1 MGVDSLEANQE
12 RGRHAMGHTDDIT
25 WGLSSLSSV
34 VPASLVAHLATVA
47 DPRKARG
54 QRYEWLYLLTLIAA
68 ALLKGEST
76 LVGISQ
82 WVGAH
87 AAELVQSLRPACG
100 RVPSLST
107 LRRVLCRVS
116 VGALEA
122 AVGAYV
128 CSLQAERGE
137 VGSVTTQTGTRLQGQ
152 AVDGKTVRCATAH
165 GPVVHLVAVVS
176 HGDGLVLRQQNVRA
190 KLSEPTAAQALL
202 GQLPLVG
209 TVTTFD
215 ALHTSRKQAEQIR
228 GGGGHYLFVVKR
240 NQRTLYDEIDA
251 VFAVL
256 PPANADDADFWHY
269 ETLTLDEQGHGRTT
283 HYQLEST
290 TALNRY
296 LDFPDVGQVVRR
308 TRRVYYHH
316 SRKTT
321 QRNEYLIT
329 SLTRSDVCLEQIAHL
344 RRRHWTI
351 ENGTHYPRDVSFGE
365 DRCQVHTGTAPQAL
379 AAFRNAVAALLHIE
393 GWPYLPN
400 AFRFC
405 RANLQ
410 TTLRYLGIIAT

>member
-1 MGVDSLEANQE
+1 MGRSDDSTS
-12 RGRHAMGHTDDIT
+12 RRCCCV
-25 WGLSSLSSV
+25 SC
-34 VPASLVAHLATVA
+34 VPASLIAHLATIG

-68 ALLKGEST
+68 AMLNGEST

-82 WVGAH
+82 WVSAH
-87 AAELVQSLRPACG
+87 AADLVQSLRPVRR

-107 LRRVLCRVS
+107 LRRALCRVS

-128 CSLQAERGE
+128 CSLQAEHSE
-137 VGSVTTQTGTRLQGQ
+137 LGSVTTQTGMRLQGQ

-176 HGDGLVLRQQNVRA
+176 HEDGLVLRQQNVRA

-202 GQLPLVG
+202 EQLPLAG

-240 NQRTLYDEIDA
+240 NQRSLYDEIDE

-256 PPANADDADFWHY
+256 PPANADDADDAEFWQY
-269 ETLTLDEQGHGRTT
+269 EALTLDEQGHGRTT
-283 HYQLEST
+283 HYHLEST

-316 SRKTT
+316 TRKTT
-321 QRNEYLIT
+321 QRSEYLIT
-329 SLTRSDVCLEQIAHL
+329 SLTRSDVSLAHIAHL

-351 ENGTHYPRDVSFGE
+351 ENSTHYPRDVSFGE
-365 DRCQVHTGTAPQAL
+365 DRCQVHSGTAPQAL
-379 AAFRNAVAALLHIE
+379 AAFRNAVVALLHIE

-405 RANLQ
+405 RSNLQ
-410 TTLRYLGIIAT
+410 TTLRYLGLPAT

>member
-1 MGVDSLEANQE
+1 MGCANDTTPALSFCISLE
-12 RGRHAMGHTDDIT
+12 
-25 WGLSSLSSV
+25 
-34 VPASLVAHLATVA
+34 PASLLAYLVRIP

-54 QRYEWLYLLTLIAA
+54 QRYEWLYLLTLIAVA
-68 ALLKGEST
+68 MLNGEST

-82 WVGAH
+82 WVSTHGT
-87 AAELVQSLRPACG
+87 ELVQSLRPAC
-100 RVPSLST
+100 RRTPSLST

-128 CSLQAERGE
+128 RSLQVERGE
-137 VGSVTTQTGTRLQGQ
+137 LGSITTQTGMRLQGQ

-176 HGDGLVLRQQNVRA
+176 HEDGLVLRQQNVRA
-190 KLSEPTAAQALL
+190 KLSEPTAAHALL
-202 GQLPLVG
+202 EQLPLTK

-215 ALHTSRKQAEQIR
+215 ALHTSRKQAEQLR
-228 GGGGHYLFVVKR
+228 AGGGHYLFVVKR
-240 NQRTLYDEIDA
+240 NQQALYAEIDE
-251 VFAVL
+251 VFATL
-256 PPANADDADFWHY
+256 PPANADDAEVWQY

-283 HYQLEST
+283 HYQLERI
-290 TALNRY
+290 TALNGY

-316 SRKTT
+316 TRKTS
-321 QRNEYLIT
+321 QHCEYLIT
-329 SLTRSDVCLEQIAHL
+329 SLTPSDVSLEQVAQL
-344 RRRHWTI
+344 RRRHWSI
-351 ENGTHYPRDVSFGE
+351 ENNTHYPRDVSFGE
-365 DRCQVHTGTAPQAL
+365 DRCQVHSGTAPQAC
-379 AAFRNAVAALLHIE
+379 AALRNAVAALLHIE

-405 RANLQ
+405 RSNLQ
-410 TTLRYLGIIAT
+410 TTLRYLGILAT